1 MYPKSLQQLI
11 DSFKYL
17 PGIGDKTAERMAFS
31 LMDMEEEKIEVFS
44 DSIKQVKEHIHR
56 CPVCNSLTD
65 MEKCSICSDKNRDNT
80 TLFVVED
87 PKSVFL
93 FEKLGIFNG
102 KYHVL
107 KGLISPL
114 DGINPED
121 IELEKLLDRVKK
133 EKFKEL
139 ILAFKPSI
147 EGETTALYI
156 KRILGDM
163 DLSITKLASGVPMGA
178 DMEYIDAMTLER
190 AIVDRKNVD

>member
-1 MYPKSLQQLI
+1 MYPSSLQQLI

-17 PGIGDKTAERMAFS
+17 PGIGEKTAERLAFAVMDLDEELVELFS
-31 LMDMEEEKIEVFS
+31 LS
-44 DSIKQVKEHIHR
+44 LSNVKNSIHR
-56 CPVCNSLTD
+56 CPICNGLTD
-65 MEKCSICSDKNRDNT
+65 MEKCLICNDKSRDNGI
-80 TLFVVED
+80 LCVVED

-93 FEKLGIFNG
+93 FEKLGLFKG

-114 DGINPED
+114 DGVNPED
-121 IELEKLLDRVKK
+121 IELEKLIDRVKK
-133 EKFKEL
+133 ESYNEI

-147 EGETTALYI
+147 EGETTSLYI

-163 DLSITKLASGVPMGA
+163 ELSITKIASGIPIGA

-190 AIVDRKNVD
+190 ALVDRKNVE

>member
-1 MYPKSLQQLI
+1 MYPSSLQQLI

-17 PGIGDKTAERMAFS
+17 PGIGEKTAERMAFAI
-31 LMDMEEEKIEVFS
+31 MDMDDEKVEFFS
-44 DSIKQVKEHIHR
+44 
-56 CPVCNSLTD
+56 NSLLKLKENVHHCPICNGLTD
-65 MEKCSICSDKNRDNT
+65 LEKCSICSNKDRNNG
-80 TLFVVED
+80 TLCVVED

-93 FEKLGIFNG
+93 FERLGLFKG

-114 DGINPED
+114 DGINPDD

-133 EKFKEL
+133 EKPKEL

-147 EGETTALYI
+147 EGETTSLYI

-163 DLSITKLASGVPMGA
+163 DLSITKIASGIPMGA

-190 AIVDRKNVD
+190 ALIDRKNVE